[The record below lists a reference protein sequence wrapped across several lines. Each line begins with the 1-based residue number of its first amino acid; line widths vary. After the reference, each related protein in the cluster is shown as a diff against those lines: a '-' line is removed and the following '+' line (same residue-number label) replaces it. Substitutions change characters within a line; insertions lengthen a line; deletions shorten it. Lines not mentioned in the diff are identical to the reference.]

1 MVAFG
6 RRAPLRCLLLA
17 AILALFVFL
26 SSVWLPQDGGGG
38 GGGGGDCDPAHFP
51 CRTNKKTFEP
61 PRTEPDETPPLVGE
75 CPGQSFQAWR
85 LLHFLKFSVSVP
97 NDVLLEPYLQS
108 WDELIT
114 FMESLG
120 SVVSFFS
127 EKVKEKTDIIRRLVA
142 AQGPDGRAYRSVRG
156 MAEAELRA
164 GAAELSRRS
173 DSGCRTLLRLHR
185 SLLWIAMTLDGL
197 THEPDRHGRLKT
209 PGEIGRDAYQVAL
222 APHHPWVLR
231 QAAELVFLALP
242 DRDYF
247 LRLVCARSQREAE
260 PALRVIVRALR
271 GVHAATQ
278 RILEEH
284 RLLDLP

>member
-1 MVAFG
+1 MLAFG
-6 RRAPLRCLLLA
+6 RRAPLGCLLLSA
-17 AILALFVFL
+17 FLALFVFL
-26 SSVWLPQDGGGG
+26 SSVWLPQDGGGV
-38 GGGGGDCDPAHFP
+38 GDCDPAHSP
-51 CRTNKKTFEP
+51 CRTDKKTFEP
-61 PRTEPDETPPLVGE
+61 GRTEPDEAPPLVRE

-85 LLHFLKFSVSVP
+85 LLHFLKSSVSVP
-97 NDVLLEPYLQS
+97 NDVLLEPYLRS

-127 EKVKEKTDIIRRLVA
+127 EKVKEKTDIVRRLLA
-142 AQGPDGRAYRSVRG
+142 AQGPDGGAYRSVRG

-164 GAAELSRRS
+164 GRS
-173 DSGCRTLLRLHR
+173 PPGCRTLLRLHR
-185 SLLWIAMTLDGL
+185 SLLWITLTLDGL
-197 THEPDRHGRLKT
+197 SQAPDPQGRLKT
-209 PGEIGRDAYQVAL
+209 PGQIGRDAYQVAL

-247 LRLVCARSQREAE
+247 LRLVCARSRRQAQ
-260 PALRVIVRALR
+260 PALRLVARALR

-284 RLLDLP
+284 RLLELP